1 MKAFVDFYIFVRKKQ
16 NLGIVVAF
24 WEEGVVFV
32 AKKRKGWNSQ
42 DLQIRTRSWG
52 SGLKQLMAI
61 IYIYKINCFNNF
73 HYSTTFYGK
82 MLEKYKRAKE
92 RAITDKKVE
101 NRSLR
106 SPDKFLI
113 RTMEKLKKDIITGS
127 L

>member
-1 MKAFVDFYIFVRKKQ
+1 
-16 NLGIVVAF
+16 
-24 WEEGVVFV
+24 
-32 AKKRKGWNSQ
+32 
-42 DLQIRTRSWG
+42 
-52 SGLKQLMAI
+52 
-61 IYIYKINCFNNF
+61 
-73 HYSTTFYGK
+73 

>member
-1 MKAFVDFYIFVRKKQ
+1 
-16 NLGIVVAF
+16 
-24 WEEGVVFV
+24 
-32 AKKRKGWNSQ
+32 
-42 DLQIRTRSWG
+42 
-52 SGLKQLMAI
+52 MAI

-73 HYSTTFYGK
+73 HYGTTFYGK

-106 SPDKFLI
+106 SSDKFLI
-113 RTMEKLKKDIITGS
+113 RTMEKLKKDIITGN